1 MEITQEKIEGWKAQ
15 HGDVYLIEVEDK
27 ACVVRKPN
35 RKDLSFAM
43 LLKDDPIKF
52 NETLLNN
59 LWIEGD
65 AEIKTNDDYFL
76 AVSSQLGELLQIKE
90 ATLKKL

>member
-1 MEITQEKIEGWKAQ
+1 MQITQEKIDGWKKQ
-15 HGDVYLIEVEDK
+15 HGDIYLIEVEDK

-59 LWIEGD
+59 LWVDGD
-65 AEIKTNDDYFL
+65 EELKTNDDYFL

>member
-1 MEITQEKIEGWKAQ
+1 MQITQEKIDGWKAQ
-15 HGDVYLIEVEDK
+15 HGDIYLIEVDGK
-27 ACVVRKPN
+27 QCVVRKPG

-59 LWIEGD
+59 LWVDGD
-65 AEIKTNDDYFL
+65 EELKTNDDYFL

>member
-1 MEITQEKIEGWKAQ
+1 MEITQEKIEGWKKQ

-59 LWIEGD
+59 LWVDGD
-65 AEIKTNDDYFL
+65 EELKTNDDYFL

-90 ATLKKL
+90 ASLKKL

>member
-1 MEITQEKIEGWKAQ
+1 MEITQEKIEGWKKQ
-15 HGDVYLIEVEDK
+15 HGDIYLIEVEDK

-59 LWIEGD
+59 LWVDGD
-65 AEIKTNDDYFL
+65 EELKTNDDYFL

>member
-1 MEITQEKIEGWKAQ
+1 MEITQEKIEGWKKQ
-15 HGDVYLIEVEDK
+15 HGDIYLIEVEDK

-35 RKDLSFAM
+35 RKDLSFVM

-59 LWIEGD
+59 LWVDGD
-65 AEIKTNDDYFL
+65 EELKTNDDYFL

-90 ATLKKL
+90 ASLKKL

>member
-1 MEITQEKIEGWKAQ
+1 MEITQEKIDGWKKQ
-15 HGDVYLIEVEDK
+15 HGDIYLIEVEDK
-27 ACVVRKPN
+27 ACVVSKPN

>member
-1 MEITQEKIEGWKAQ
+1 MEITQEKIEGWKKQ
-15 HGDVYLIEVEDK
+15 HGDIYLIEVEDK

-76 AVSSQLGELLQIKE
+76 AASSQLGELLQIKE

>member
-1 MEITQEKIEGWKAQ
+1 MEITQEKIEGWKKQ
-15 HGDVYLIEVEDK
+15 HGDIYLIEVEDK

-52 NETLLNN
+52 NETFLNN
-59 LWIEGD
+59 LWVDGD
-65 AEIKTNDDYFL
+65 EELKTNDDYFL

-90 ATLKKL
+90 ASLKKL

>member
-1 MEITQEKIEGWKAQ
+1 MEITQEKIEGWKKQ
-15 HGDVYLIEVEDK
+15 HGDIYLIEVEDK
-27 ACVVRKPN
+27 ACVVRKPG

-59 LWIEGD
+59 LWVDGD
-65 AEIKTNDDYFL
+65 EELKTNDDYFL

>member
-1 MEITQEKIEGWKAQ
+1 
-15 HGDVYLIEVEDK
+15 
-27 ACVVRKPN
+27 
-35 RKDLSFAM
+35 M

>member
-1 MEITQEKIEGWKAQ
+1 MEITQEKIDGWKKQ

-59 LWIEGD
+59 LWVDGD
-65 AEIKTNDDYFL
+65 EELKTNDDYFL

-90 ATLKKL
+90 ASLKKL

>member
-1 MEITQEKIEGWKAQ
+1 MEITQEKIEGWKKQ

-59 LWIEGD
+59 LWVDGD
-65 AEIKTNDDYFL
+65 EELKTNDDYFL
-76 AVSSQLGELLQIKE
+76 AVSSQLGELMQIKE

>member
-1 MEITQEKIEGWKAQ
+1 MEITQEKIEGWKKQ
-15 HGDVYLIEVEDK
+15 HGDIYLIEVEDK

-59 LWIEGD
+59 LWVDGD
-65 AEIKTNDDYFL
+65 EELKTNDDYFL

-90 ATLKKL
+90 ASLKKL

>member
-1 MEITQEKIEGWKAQ
+1 MEITQEKIEGWKKQ
-15 HGDVYLIEVEDK
+15 HGDIYLIEVEDK

-65 AEIKTNDDYFL
+65 AEIKANDDYFL